1 MLNRSFRLLV
11 VAVAL
16 VALALP
22 AASLAATSA
31 RITDRGVVQSVDAG
45 HIVLRALDGEALT
58 FSIVPQTVV
67 RLNGVPAA
75 IADVQTGFVARVV
88 HDARAHALV
97 IAAFG
102 APVTTTDRGLVTTIS
117 RTTITLR
124 VVGGGSLTFALNAGT
139 RFKFH
144 GTPSGR
150 QPAKPGA
157 QVAVT
162 HTAGG
167 SATVVNVLKRAGA

>member
-22 AASLAATSA
+22 AASLAAASA
-31 RITDRGVVQSVDAG
+31 RSTDRGVVQSVDAG
-45 HIVLRALDGEALT
+45 QIVLRALDGEVLT
-58 FSIVPQTVV
+58 FSIVPRTVV
-67 RLNGVPAA
+67 RLNGAPAA
-75 IADVQTGFVARVV
+75 IADVHPGFVARVV
-88 HDARAHALV
+88 HDARHALV

-102 APVTTTDRGLVTTIS
+102 APVTTTDRGVVTTIS
-117 RTTITLR
+117 RAAITLR
-124 VVGGGSLTFALNAGT
+124 VAGGGSLTFALDAGT

-144 GTPSGR
+144 GTPAGR
-150 QPAKPGA
+150 QPARPGA

>member
-75 IADVQTGFVARVV
+75 IADVQPGFVARVV

-102 APVTTTDRGLVTTIS
+102 APVTTTDRGVVTTIA
-117 RTTITLR
+117 RTSITLR
-124 VVGGGSLTFALNAGT
+124 LASGGSVTFALDAGT

-162 HTAGG
+162 HMAGG